1 MLGLG
6 NTIIGGTTLS
16 EWTPDNLGSTMIIW
30 FKNDTGL
37 TNLSGTDGNSDN
49 RLQWS
54 DQSGNNNHAIQDT
67 DADKPAISEGGL
79 DFELSETDYMSFT
92 TGFDFDHPKPF
103 TMFFVVKR
111 ESTSTQCTLIGQSA
125 TEFISFKSADDKIGV
140 RNAGSGGD
148 NVTVT
153 FANSDLW
160 GTGTDFILTVS
171 KDSNGDLLFY
181 KDGTA
186 QAESGGGTSRA
197 DGDQMDILYLG
208 TKVVP
213 GSGTTHSFD
222 GIMKE
227 IIICDTVLSTSDRN
241 DTVTYLKN
249 KFSIS

>member
-6 NTIIGGTTLS
+6 NSIITGGATLGWEPS
-16 EWTPDNLGSTMIIW
+16 ELGSTLTIW
-30 FKNDTGL
+30 YKNDTGL
-37 TNLSGTDGNSDN
+37 SNLSGTDGNSDN

-54 DQSGNNNHAIQDT
+54 DQSGNDNHAIQDT

-92 TGFDFDHPKPF
+92 TAFDFDHPKPF
-103 TMFFVVKR
+103 TIFFVVKR
-111 ESTSTQCTLIGQSA
+111 ATASTQCALLGQSS
-125 TEFISFKSADDKIGV
+125 TEFISFKSSDDKIGV
-140 RNAGSGGD
+140 RNAGTGGD

-153 FANSDLW
+153 FATSNLW
-160 GTGTDFILTVS
+160 STGSDFILTMS

-181 KDGTA
+181 KDGSA
-186 QAESGGGTSRA
+186 QAEDGGGTSRA
-197 DGDQMDILYLG
+197 DGDQMDVAYIG
-208 TKVVP
+208 SKVVP

-227 IIICDTVLSTSDRN
+227 IIICDTVLSATNRN
-241 DTVTYLKN
+241 LTVDYLKD